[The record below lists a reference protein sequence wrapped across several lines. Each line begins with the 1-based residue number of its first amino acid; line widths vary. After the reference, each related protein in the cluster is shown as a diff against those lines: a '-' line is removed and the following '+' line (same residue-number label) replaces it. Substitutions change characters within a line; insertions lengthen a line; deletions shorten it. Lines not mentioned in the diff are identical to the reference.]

1 MGRFSFSDL
10 FGSARRQR
18 RAEIIGQL
26 DAINRAQAVIE
37 FDLEGH
43 VLAANQN
50 FLDTMGYALNEI
62 VGAHHGLFVTDGER
76 ASTTYRDFWH
86 RLGEGEYDAGR
97 YLRVAKDGR
106 EVWLQATYNPVLD
119 RTGAPIKVVKYAT
132 DITHQEKRDAD
143 VRGQLE
149 AIGKVQAIIEFEL
162 DGTVIWAN
170 DLFLRSLGY
179 TLDEVVG
186 RHHSMF
192 VQPEDRQSPPYKQ
205 FWEKLAMG
213 RNDAGQ
219 YLRIGKNGRQ
229 VWIEASYNP
238 IFDAMG
244 RPFKV
249 VKYATDITRRFTAAQ
264 ALRGAVVGLTENA
277 DRASQADLLAR
288 EACGVAEQG
297 GHTVDDVVR
306 AMRAITSNSRRISEI
321 VGVVDTIAF
330 QTNILALNAAVEAA
344 RAGAHGKGFAV
355 VATEVRNLAQSSAS
369 AAREIKSLIATS
381 VSEIDRGAGLVQTA
395 GTTMQD
401 ILTSS
406 RRVTEIMAE
415 VVAVSLAQSH
425 TLGDVTHDITES
437 TLKLTNTTPTLDDVR
452 LHSPPPARHS
462 AMSASRASLH

>member
-1 MGRFSFSDL
+1 MGRFSFSGL
-10 FGSARRQR
+10 FGFGGRRH
-18 RAEIIGQL
+18 AEIIGQL
-26 DAINRAQAVIE
+26 AALDRAQAVIE

-43 VLAANQN
+43 VLMANQN
-50 FLDTMGYALNEI
+50 FLDTMGYALED
-62 VGAHHGLFVTDGER
+62 VLGEHHRMFVPEAER
-76 ASTTYRDFWH
+76 SSASYRDFWLK
-86 RLGEGEYDAGR
+86 LGAGQYDAGR
-97 YLRVAKDGR
+97 YRRVTKDGR
-106 EVWLQATYNPVLD
+106 EVWLQATYNPILD
-119 RTGAPIKVVKYAT
+119 RTGEPIKIVKYAT
-132 DITHQEKRDAD
+132 DITGQERRDAD
-143 VRGQLE
+143 VRGQLA

-170 DLFLRSLGY
+170 DLFLNALGY

-192 VQPEDRQSPPYKQ
+192 VQPEDRQSAHYRQ
-205 FWEKLAMG
+205 FWEKLALG
-213 RNDAGQ
+213 HNDSGQ
-219 YLRIGKNGRQ
+219 YLRIGRNGRQ

-238 IFDAMG
+238 ILDASG

-288 EACGVAEQG
+288 EACNVAEQG
-297 GHTVDDVVR
+297 GRTVNDVVS

-344 RAGAHGKGFAV
+344 RAGPHGKGFAV
-355 VATEVRNLAQSSAS
+355 VATEVRHLAQSSAS

-395 GTTMQD
+395 GSTMQD
-401 ILTSS
+401 ILASS

-415 VVAVSLAQSH
+415 VVSVSLAQSH
-425 TLGDVTHDITES
+425 TLGDVTDDITES
-437 TLKLTNTTPTLDDVR
+437 AIKRDEGRVCR
-452 LHSPPPARHS
+452 PPLGHNK
-462 AMSASRASLH
+462 SASAERLTLH